1 MEKMHAAPKSDLHPV
16 IQPEKLAEY
25 DAFLLGIPTRFG
37 NIPAQ
42 WKAFWDSTSG
52 LWRTGALWGKYAGV
66 FISTGTLGG
75 GQEATGIA
83 MMSTLAHHGISFVPL
98 GYKNTLQFLG
108 SLDEVHGGSAW
119 GAGTLVSGAAL
130 TFDIVI
136 YVADVLEIGWTRIT
150 STQPAGDPA
159 R

>member
-1 MEKMHAAPKSDLHPV
+1 MHAAPKSELHPI

-25 DAFLLGIPTRFG
+25 DAFLPWNSHSIWQYTSTVEGILGQHKRPMENRRSLGQVCRGVHFHRDIRRWSRGYRYCDDEYTCP
-37 NIPAQ
+37 P
-42 WKAFWDSTSG
+42 WDQ
-52 LWRTGALWGKYAGV
+52 L
-66 FISTGTLGG
+66 
-75 GQEATGIA
+75 
-83 MMSTLAHHGISFVPL
+83 PL